1 MDKKIFIKS
10 YGCQMNVYDSE
21 RMIDLMKP
29 MGYQYTE
36 NLNDAN
42 LVVLNTCHIRE
53 KASEKIYSEIGR
65 IKKIKNNKLTK
76 GKEFKLIIAG
86 CVAQAEGKEMILRAP
101 AIDAI
106 VGPQSYHTLPEIL
119 KNLKNNP
126 KKIINTN
133 FETENKF
140 DKLNFNKSN
149 SSTAFVTIQEGCNKF
164 CTFCVVP
171 YTRGYEFS
179 RPIEK
184 ILNEI
189 KRYAELGVKEIT
201 LLGQNVNS
209 FHGIDC
215 NNIERSLEYLI
226 DKISEIKSII
236 RIRYMTSHPVDMTDN
251 LIKCHKNNEKLMP
264 FLHLPIQ
271 SGSDNILKKM
281 NRKYSIED
289 YYRIIDK
296 IKSNREDMAL
306 SSDFIV
312 GFPGETDKDFD
323 QTMNLIHNIKFSI
336 AYSFIY
342 SPRPGTP
349 ASDLP
354 DPIDI
359 KVKKARL
366 SALQSLL
373 KKQQN
378 DYNSKFKG
386 KKLKILIEKKGR
398 NFNQYV
404 GRSIYNQSV
413 FMNSNKNII
422 GSIVN
427 AKIIGNTNFA
437 LSAKLA

>member
-1 MDKKIFIKS
+1 
-10 YGCQMNVYDSE
+10 MNVYDSE

-271 SGSDNILKKM
+271 SGSNNILKKM

-289 YYRIIDK
+289 
-296 IKSNREDMAL
+296 
-306 SSDFIV
+306 
-312 GFPGETDKDFD
+312 
-323 QTMNLIHNIKFSI
+323 
-336 AYSFIY
+336 
-342 SPRPGTP
+342 
-349 ASDLP
+349 
-354 DPIDI
+354 
-359 KVKKARL
+359 
-366 SALQSLL
+366 
-373 KKQQN
+373 
-378 DYNSKFKG
+378 
-386 KKLKILIEKKGR
+386 
-398 NFNQYV
+398 
-404 GRSIYNQSV
+404 
-413 FMNSNKNII
+413 
-422 GSIVN
+422 
-427 AKIIGNTNFA
+427 
-437 LSAKLA
+437 

>member
-1 MDKKIFIKS
+1 
-10 YGCQMNVYDSE
+10 MNVYDSE
-21 RMIDLMKP
+21 RMIELIKP
-29 MGYQYTE
+29 MGYQRTN
-36 NLNDAN
+36 NLSDAN

-65 IKKIKNNKLTK
+65 IKKIKNNKLI
-76 GKEFKLIIAG
+76 KEKDFKLIIAG

-101 AIDAI
+101 TIDAI
-106 VGPQSYHTLPEIL
+106 VGPQSYHTLPEIV

-140 DKLNFNKSN
+140 DKLNYNKPN
-149 SSTAFVTIQEGCNKF
+149 SSTAFVTIQEGCDKF

-184 ILNEI
+184 ILNEV
-189 KRYAELGVKEIT
+189 KGYTELGVKEIT

-209 FHGIDC
+209 FHGLDC
-215 NNIERSLEYLI
+215 NNIERSLDYLI
-226 DKISEIKSII
+226 DKIAEIKSIA

-271 SGSDNILKKM
+271 SGSNSILKKM

-296 IKSNREDMAL
+296 IKSNKEDIAL

-323 QTMNLIHNIKFSI
+323 QTMNLIYNIKFSI

-354 DPIDI
+354 DQIDI

-386 KKLKILIEKKGR
+386 KKLKILVEKKGR
-398 NFNQYV
+398 NINQYV

-413 FMNSNKNII
+413 FMNSNSNII

-427 AKIIGNTNFA
+427 TKIIGNTNFA
-437 LSAKLA
+437 LSAELA